1 MDLGEMGAEM
11 SFKEKGNLMRKL
23 RWGICQYREGVIGV
37 EEKKEKDLGWH
48 LRQRIW
54 WEELEAL
61 EGIFS
66 FFMCV
71 FCKFVLPYFILKV
84 YFAERQFK
92 AHDNIY
98 LFLLLLLL

>member
-54 WEELEAL
+54 
-61 EGIFS
+61 
-66 FFMCV
+66 
-71 FCKFVLPYFILKV
+71 
-84 YFAERQFK
+84 
-92 AHDNIY
+92 
-98 LFLLLLLL
+98 